1 MKVFHDINR
10 NIVLRGDFMSEK
22 SSKEK
27 IMEAA
32 AQLFYYNGF
41 KGTSIRAIT
50 DEANVNV
57 SLISYYFK
65 NKQGLLEYMIVEYY
79 ENYLK
84 LLEEL
89 TVDEQAL
96 KEPKIFF
103 KSIEEIIH
111 YKYDHFQFTCF
122 IQRELS
128 LDNMFIRELFSTY
141 VAKEK
146 FLLEKMTH
154 ALASHYKINNQQ
166 MDVLYIQLKSLLNGP
181 FVYVNDWQGDY
192 QWDGTEKIFI
202 KTYINT
208 LSEWFFPQKN
218 R

>member
-1 MKVFHDINR
+1 
-10 NIVLRGDFMSEK
+10 MSEK

-65 NKQGLLEYMIVEYY
+65 NKQGLLEYMTVEYF

-84 LLEEL
+84 LLEEI
-89 TVDEQAL
+89 TTDE
-96 KEPKIFF
+96 
-103 KSIEEIIH
+103 KSIKETKTLLKAIEAIIH
-111 YKYDHFQFTCF
+111 YKYEHFQFTCF

-128 LDNMFIRELFSTY
+128 LDNMFNRELFSTY

-146 FLLEKMTH
+146 YLLEKMTR
-154 ALASHYKINNQQ
+154 ALANHYTINDQEL
-166 MDVLYIQLKSLLNGP
+166 DVLYIQLKSLLNGP
-181 FVYVNDWQGDY
+181 FMYVNDWQGDY
-192 QWDGTEKIFI
+192 QW
-202 KTYINT
+202 
-208 LSEWFFPQKN
+208 
-218 R
+218 

>member
-1 MKVFHDINR
+1 
-10 NIVLRGDFMSEK
+10 MSEK

-50 DEANVNV
+50 DRADVNV

-65 NKQGLLEYMIVEYY
+65 NKQGLLEHMTVEYF
-79 ENYLK
+79 ETYLT
-84 LLEEL
+84 LLEDL
-89 TVDEQAL
+89 TKDEETLQDWDT
-96 KEPKIFF
+96 FF
-103 KSIEEIIH
+103 HLVEEIIH
-111 YKYDHFQFTCF
+111 YKYEHFQFTCF

-146 FLLEKMTH
+146 YLLEKITH
-154 ALASHYKINNQQ
+154 LVADYSQLPTREKE
-166 MDVLYIQLKSLLNGP
+166 VFYIQLKSLLNGP
-181 FVYVNDWQGDY
+181 FVYANDWQSHY
-192 QWDGTEKIFI
+192 QWDGSEKLFI
-202 KTYINT
+202 KTYIET
-208 LSEWFFPQKN
+208 FKKWFSTSKLD
-218 R
+218 